1 MPDEQKKLLDF
12 SIINF
17 IKHSKAGGE
26 KLHHN
31 VNYEFILLAIQC
43 NTNEGHFPISYFS
56 FSQLKIE
63 RCVDPSSTAVGQ
75 WKRRGGNKTLGR
87 LGNLPLA
94 SPPTPPKILMANGFM
109 CEEKTCVFVFV
120 CACACVGTQVEADCL
135 HALRQSYSTQEKIQ
149 RMRKKLAFVSS
160 APPPHPHPLSLCFMP
175 LRSKCAQRGFL
186 LEHLACHAKPLRPD
200 SPCFQFL

>member
-1 MPDEQKKLLDF
+1 MVGGASCCRRPMRREIWQSVPDNPKCRHTTKKLLNF

-31 VNYEFILLAIQC
+31 LNYEFISLAIQC

-75 WKRRGGNKTLGR
+75 WKRRGGENSWSTWKPAFGVTT
-87 LGNLPLA
+87 N
-94 SPPTPPKILMANGFM
+94 PPKILMANGFM

-120 CACACVGTQVEADCL
+120 CACVGTQVEADCL

-149 RMRKKLAFVSS
+149 RMWKKLAFVSS
-160 APPPHPHPLSLCFMP
+160 APPPAFVSCHSGVNVLSV
-175 LRSKCAQRGFL
+175 GF
-186 LEHLACHAKPLRPD
+186 CWGT
-200 SPCFQFL
+200 